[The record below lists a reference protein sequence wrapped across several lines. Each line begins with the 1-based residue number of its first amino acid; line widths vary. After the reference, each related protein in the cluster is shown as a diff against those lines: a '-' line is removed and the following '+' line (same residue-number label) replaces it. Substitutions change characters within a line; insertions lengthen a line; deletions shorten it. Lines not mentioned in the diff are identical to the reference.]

1 MIRINSSNFK
11 KERKIF
17 KNFCLGV
24 SDVFC
29 AYKKSQSKMQATAT
43 KSSCS
48 EEEKF

>member
-29 AYKKSQSKMQATAT
+29 AYKKSHAKIQATET
-43 KSSCS
+43 KPSSS